1 MWPFKKKVPK
11 YTSFPVGIYR
21 LSDQIDTI
29 EGLVE
34 LSEAE
39 YQVMT
44 RNFDGEH
51 IYKAPTVMFI
61 GRPWNMMLGAVH
73 GRIYKLAP
81 YLEMGDKQEANRLA
95 FDALSYCRSQ
105 LGKPSQ
111 QETGLFIW
119 DTIDGNVILQTADA
133 ADGFAINLFITSNA
147 VRTPVRI

>member
-21 LSDQIDTI
+21 LSDQIDAI

-34 LSEAE
+34 LSAAE

-44 RNFDGEH
+44 RNFEGEH
-51 IYKAPTVMFI
+51 IYKAPPVMFI
-61 GRPWNMMLGAVH
+61 GRPWKMMLGAIH
-73 GRIYKLAP
+73 GQIYKLAP
-81 YLEMGDKQEANRLA
+81 YLEMGDKQEANRAA

-111 QETGLFIW
+111 EETGLFIW

-133 ADGFAINLFITSNA
+133 ADGYAINVFITSNA
-147 VRTPVRI
+147 DRTFARI